1 MTIDLDNGAVTEIAA
16 TSEKVTAL
24 AIDKRGV
31 LYAAGSTAI
40 GVEAKLYTID
50 PKTAACTFVMDI
62 PGAQV
67 GTGSTYYGSMS
78 YNAQMTYDFGTD
90 RLYLHATYH
99 TKQLAMSSGM
109 YMFML
114 GEGTPELV
122 NLGKISVQTAPGRT
136 TKQGDAYLGL
146 LCSIPTAE
154 QTPVGKVNGILLNKT
169 VGRLALGES
178 FQLTG
183 KVRPSNAANQAITW
197 SSSDENVAKVD
208 ANGLVTSVAAG
219 NVVITATSVETGVT
233 ATCTLTVVDMT
244 GKPVS
249 TAYTV
254 SAKHDA
260 LYSFNPELPDS
271 TATEVATFSGG
282 TNITGLA
289 YDYEGGLYYVVNE
302 GGLPYIYY
310 YDLTSKQ
317 TTLKGQVYTFTD
329 ANDLAYDPVNKVLYV
344 VAGFYLFQFNP
355 SRMDPTQLNYWTA
368 YRDMSGMTNIPSP
381 RTVAC
386 KDGNVYV
393 LARGYG
399 NTELIRADVDLTT
412 FTKLAE
418 VDLMVENRLNE
429 MDYDP
434 TTGLFYVTD
443 SAHRLYSFDE
453 TGAITL
459 IDTVGGGLDLNG
471 LTIVPADK

>member
-1 MTIDLDNGAVTEIAA
+1 M
-16 TSEKVTAL
+16 
-24 AIDKRGV
+24 
-31 LYAAGSTAI
+31 
-40 GVEAKLYTID
+40 
-50 PKTAACTFVMDI
+50 
-62 PGAQV
+62 
-67 GTGSTYYGSMS
+67 
-78 YNAQMTYDFGTD
+78 
-90 RLYLHATYH
+90 
-99 TKQLAMSSGM
+99 
-109 YMFML
+109 
-114 GEGTPELV
+114 

-368 YRDMSGMTNIPSP
+368 YRNMSGMTNIPSP

-471 LTIVPADK
+471 LTIAPAGK

>member
-1 MTIDLDNGAVTEIAA
+1 M
-16 TSEKVTAL
+16 
-24 AIDKRGV
+24 
-31 LYAAGSTAI
+31 
-40 GVEAKLYTID
+40 
-50 PKTAACTFVMDI
+50 
-62 PGAQV
+62 
-67 GTGSTYYGSMS
+67 
-78 YNAQMTYDFGTD
+78 
-90 RLYLHATYH
+90 
-99 TKQLAMSSGM
+99 
-109 YMFML
+109 
-114 GEGTPELV
+114 

-197 SSSDENVAKVD
+197 SSSDER
-208 ANGLVTSVAAG
+208 TSRRSMQTVWSRPLPQ
-219 NVVITATSVETGVT
+219 ATSSSPLRARDRRVT

-317 TTLKGQVYTFTD
+317 TMLKGQVYTFTD

-471 LTIVPADK
+471 LTSSPLENIANTGPCPQDRAA